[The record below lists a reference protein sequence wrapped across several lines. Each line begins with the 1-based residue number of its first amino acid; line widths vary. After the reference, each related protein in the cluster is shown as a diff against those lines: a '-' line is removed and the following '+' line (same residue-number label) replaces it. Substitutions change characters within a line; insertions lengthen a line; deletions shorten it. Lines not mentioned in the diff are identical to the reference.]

1 MLIGI
6 LWMASTGAHRI
17 PTNLSESLLQRIQT
31 QTGKQSEDI
40 SQVGVYDRFDQ
51 VLEIISRQYYTT
63 GLIDSGAMRLDAI
76 KAFVEGLG
84 DPYTMYMDA
93 SETT

>member
-1 MLIGI
+1 MGM
-6 LWMASTGAHRI
+6 LWMASTGAHRL
-17 PTNLSESLLQRIQT
+17 PTNLSQSLLQRIQS
-31 QTGKQSEDI
+31 QTGESQQS
-40 SQVGVYDRFDQ
+40 SQTNVYQRFDQ
-51 VLEIISRQYYTT
+51 VLDILSREYYTT
-63 GLIDSGAMRLDAI
+63 GLIDSGAMRLSAI